1 MAISLTEQL
10 ESDIKEYLHKIFGT
24 YLSCLDERF
33 AVDIKDEVISS
44 SDFNYGFYNDADIS
58 IAFQRVTLGRMG
70 HPEWKIYNSCMDT
83 EANTMKQNAKVNT
96 PIHIRPASPEEAGL
110 FYSELEEN
118 EDKTIGAVGR
128 VTYASGEQ
136 MKFTDA
142 STFLQSIR
150 KELPY
155 MATTGFRYE
164 LLTDDPEIR
173 KAVDDILLGFAGDE
187 NQRRAYNYGLTE
199 KGIKGMQNAAD
210 PTLPHTYTW
219 FVITDCNTSREHIF
233 RDLTFEEAIRTYQ
246 DSDRPEKRIGVTKD
260 GIATVDLVR
269 CLDGEQQ
276 FFTDHLKLDSFK
288 DDTEVTAAAETL
300 RLELDQNTPQ
310 QGMAMGG
317 LS

>member
-1 MAISLTEQL
+1 
-10 ESDIKEYLHKIFGT
+10 
-24 YLSCLDERF
+24 
-33 AVDIKDEVISS
+33 
-44 SDFNYGFYNDADIS
+44 
-58 IAFQRVTLGRMG
+58 
-70 HPEWKIYNSCMDT
+70 
-83 EANTMKQNAKVNT
+83 
-96 PIHIRPASPEEAGL
+96 
-110 FYSELEEN
+110 
-118 EDKTIGAVGR
+118 
-128 VTYASGEQ
+128 
-136 MKFTDA
+136 
-142 STFLQSIR
+142 
-150 KELPY
+150 
-155 MATTGFRYE
+155 
-164 LLTDDPEIR
+164 
-173 KAVDDILLGFAGDE
+173 
-187 NQRRAYNYGLTE
+187 
-199 KGIKGMQNAAD
+199 MQNAAD